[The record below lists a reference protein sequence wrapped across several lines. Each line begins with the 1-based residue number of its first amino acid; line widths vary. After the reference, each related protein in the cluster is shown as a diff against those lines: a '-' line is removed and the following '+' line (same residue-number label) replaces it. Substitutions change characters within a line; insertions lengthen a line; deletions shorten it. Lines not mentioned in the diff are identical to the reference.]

1 MAHTHKIDI
10 KEMKFNRPSVTIA
23 KGDTV
28 EWTNRMA
35 MEHTVAPD
43 KDEFPKQRCCWRSWW

>member
-1 MAHTHKIDI
+1 MAQTHKIDI
-10 KEMKFNRPSVTIA
+10 KEMKFNPPSVTIA

-43 KDEFPKQRCCWRSWW
+43 KGEFPKQRCC